1 MVAGELP
8 EEIKT
13 EPFYAK
19 APVTV
24 VHGEGDLIDKYGVS
38 GVPHT
43 FYFDKGGRVALE
55 LDGYSESY
63 LHQLEERLAKDLG
76 SAARGVAPPPVTHLA
91 RR

>member
-1 MVAGELP
+1 MVAGEP
-8 EEIKT
+8 AAEIKT
-13 EPFYAK
+13 EPFYAG

-24 VHGEGDLIDKYGVS
+24 LHATDDLIDKYGVT

-43 FYFDKGGRVALE
+43 FYFDKSGHVAME

-63 LHQLEERLAKDLG
+63 IQQLQERLTKDLG
-76 SAARGVAPPPVTHLA
+76 SAAQNPRTRPIARVA